1 MTLIKARQIE
11 FFFWEQFAVHAN
23 KRADTIKSIQ
33 MHHTVFKKARPTELP
48 ASHQSQKGSLIE
60 WTIETPNNNALHQF
74 EKGGRI
80 ASKTDYC
87 TYTQNRHVCSI
98 RFQCA
103 HTHTHKP
110 FAVPELHARDFV
122 SRSRR
127 SCFPPARVSAVER

>member
-103 HTHTHKP
+103 HTHTSP
-110 FAVPELHARDFV
+110 LQSPNCTQETLSLGADAAVPPLPV
-122 SRSRR
+122 YQL
-127 SCFPPARVSAVER
+127 